1 MPNLASWHPIFVH
14 FSIALVVVGVLLRWV
29 SLLNR
34 IPFSGPSATTF
45 LLAGALASFLA
56 ARSGL
61 DAHGPVERV
70 PGSAVAVKEHEDW
83 GNRASRLA
91 QIVALVEIVAL
102 AVRRRPQ
109 VRWVVMASAVLGAPL
124 LFAIYEAGEHGGEL
138 VYSYAG
144 GVGIRS
150 GDPADVGRL
159 LVAATYHQA
168 EVDRKAGRRE
178 DAARLYDELGRRY
191 PNDAGIQ
198 VSVAESQLLDRK
210 DAPGALAALGR
221 ITVPTEDL
229 RLRVRHGL
237 LNVDALEAAG
247 RPDAARAA
255 LQQLASAFPD
265 NRRVKQRLAGGAR
278 PAP

>member
-1 MPNLASWHPIFVH
+1 MPNLASWHPIIVH
-14 FSIALVVVGVLLRWV
+14 FAIALVVLGVLLRWA

-34 IPFSGPSATTF
+34 IPFSAPAATTF
-45 LLAGALASFLA
+45 LVAGALASFLA
-56 ARSGL
+56 ARSGT

-70 PGSAVAVKEHEDW
+70 PGAAAAVMEHEEW
-83 GNRASRLA
+83 GERAERLA
-91 QIVALVEIVAL
+91 QIVAAVEIVAL
-102 AVRRRPQ
+102 LMRRRPQ
-109 VRWVVMASAVLGAPL
+109 ARWVVIASAVLGAPL
-124 LFAIYEAGEHGGEL
+124 LFAIYEAGEHGGKL

-159 LVAATYHQA
+159 LVAASYHQA
-168 EVDRKAGRRE
+168 ELDRQANRRE
-178 DAARLYDELGRRY
+178 DAARLYDELGRRF
-191 PNDAGIQ
+191 PNDPGIQ
-198 VSVAESQLLDRK
+198 VSVAESQLVDRK

-221 ITVPTEDL
+221 ITVPTDDV

-247 RPDAARAA
+247 RADAAQAA

-265 NRRVKQRLAGGAR
+265 NRRVKQRLAGGA
-278 PAP
+278 PPTP